1 MNNTDELRYVQAFAR
16 IIGVKE
22 DDALEYAQRKGIGAL
37 VENATQLLSTPA
49 QRERHQAFLDL
60 YRMSSNINTKNPI
73 INSPDTAAD
82 FFRSVMDQVHDKEAF
97 VVAFLNT
104 KNRVIDHE
112 VVSLGTIN
120 SSIVHPREV
129 FRNAIVNKAN
139 AVILCHNHPSGDL
152 TPSSED
158 LTVTKRLKETGN
170 LLGIQVLDHL
180 IINGINQ
187 QDHYSFQAHGVLE
200 APAAYGQKEAVRESS
215 AQATSG
221 KNIKDGLKEIT
232 DKLEQGIRDFFSG
245 DKYQDYLR
253 TMSRFHHYSLN
264 NTILIAMQKPDATL
278 VAGYNRWQDQFQRNV
293 LKGEKGIRII
303 APAPV
308 KTKKEVEKLDPVTQK
323 PLRDVT
329 GKTLTEEVE
338 IKIPRFRVVSVFDVS
353 QTDGKP
359 LPQLASTLTGDVKQY
374 DVFMEALK
382 RSSPV
387 PIFFEAMSASTDGY
401 FSQGRQKIAIRDDM
415 SEIQTVSAAIHEI
428 AHAKLHNLK
437 PDQAKDHGEA
447 GKAPEKPKD
456 RRTEEV
462 EAESVSFA
470 VCAYYGI
477 ATDENSFGYI
487 AAWSKDKDLPELK
500 ASLETISKTSALLI
514 DDIDRHFKEITQE
527 REITA
532 ADIGQLDERTGTDE
546 NPSPRLQEV
555 EFLTGPDDTYAIYQ
569 LKNDENLRNHQFE
582 SLHHL
587 EKLGLTVDYKNYDLT
602 YTGHFE
608 AAADTN
614 GTLNGIYE
622 KFNEDYPKDFTGH
635 SLSMSDVIVLKQHG
649 DYTAHYVDAIGFKE
663 VPEFL
668 KPINP
673 LRSIEDTVEQ
683 NDNQFD
689 GLINNVPTK
698 DSDKTREA
706 VEGPEEKK
714 PQKESVK
721 QRLKKS
727 SEKPELSKTPPH
739 KTAEMER

>member
-1 MNNTDELRYVQAFAR
+1 MINTDELRYVQAFAR

-37 VENATQLLSTPA
+37 VENATQLLTTPA
-49 QRERHQAFLDL
+49 QREKHQAFLDL
-60 YRMSSNINTKNPI
+60 YRMSSTIDVKNPV
-73 INSPDTAAD
+73 INSPDAAAA

-158 LTVTKRLKETGN
+158 LNTTKRLKETGN

-180 IINGINQ
+180 IINGINK
-187 QDHYSFQAHGVLE
+187 QDVYSFQAHGVLE
-200 APAAYGQKEAVRESS
+200 APAAYGQKAAVTDPLPQMSP
-215 AQATSG
+215 G

-245 DKYQDYLR
+245 ENYQDYLR

-278 VAGYNRWQDQFQRNV
+278 VAGYNRWQDQFERNV

-308 KTKKEVEKLDPVTQK
+308 KTKKEVEKLDPMTQK
-323 PLRDVT
+323 PLKDIN
-329 GKTLTEEVE
+329 GKSLTEEVE
-338 IKIPRFRVVSVFDVS
+338 IQIPRFRVVSVFDVS

-359 LPQLASTLTGDVKQY
+359 LPQLASTLTGDIKQY
-374 DVFMEALK
+374 DIFMEALK

-387 PIFFEAMSASTDGY
+387 PIAFEAMPESTDGY
-401 FSQGRQKIAIRDDM
+401 FSQGKQKIAIREDM

-437 PDQAKDHGEA
+437 SEQVQESGVADIALI
-447 GKAPEKPKD
+447 KPKD

-470 VCAYYGI
+470 VCAYFGI

-500 ASLETISKTSALLI
+500 TSLETISKTSAGLI
-514 DDIDRHFKEITQE
+514 DDIDRHFAEIAKERGITQV
-527 REITA
+527 
-532 ADIGQLDERTGTDE
+532 DLDQHDKNPGTED
-546 NPSPRLQEV
+546 SPAPPQQEV
-555 EFLTGPDDTYAIYQ
+555 EFITGPDDTYAIYQ

-582 SLHHL
+582 SLSHL
-587 EKLGLTVDYKNYDLT
+587 LKLGLTVDHKNYDLT

-608 AAADTN
+608 AAPDTN
-614 GTLNGIYE
+614 GTLNGLYE
-622 KFNEDYPKDFTGH
+622 KFNENRPKDFTGH
-635 SLSMSDVIVLKQHG
+635 SLSMSDVIVLKQNEVLS
-649 DYTAHYVDAIGFKE
+649 AHYVDAIGFKE
-663 VPEFL
+663 VPEFI
-668 KPINP
+668 KPLNH

-683 NDNQFD
+683 NDNHFD
-689 GLINNVPTK
+689 GLINNIPAK
-698 DSDKTREA
+698 DLDKTREA
-706 VEGPEEKK
+706 ADGQESK

-721 QRLKKS
+721 QRLKKTG
-727 SEKPELSKTPPH
+727 EKLEISKTLPH
-739 KTAEMER
+739 KTAEMEI

>member
-49 QRERHQAFLDL
+49 QREKHQAFLDL
-60 YRMSSNINTKNPI
+60 YRMSSGINTKNPV

-152 TPSSED
+152 TPSSEY

-187 QDHYSFQAHGVLE
+187 QDVYSFQAHGVLE
-200 APAAYGQKEAVRESS
+200 APAAYGQKETVRESS
-215 AQATSG
+215 AKVAPG

-264 NTILIAMQKPDATL
+264 NTILIAMQKPEATL

-387 PIFFEAMSASTDGY
+387 PIFFDAMSASTDGY

-447 GKAPEKPKD
+447 GKETEKPKD

-500 ASLETISKTSALLI
+500 ASLETISKTSAELI

-527 REITA
+527 RGITA
-532 ADIGQLDERTGTDE
+532 ADIEKQNEKTETDE

-569 LKNDENLRNHQFE
+569 MKNDETLRNHRFE
-582 SLHHL
+582 SIDHL
-587 EKLGLTVDYKNYDLT
+587 LKLGLTVDHQNYDLT

-608 AAADTN
+608 ASADAN
-614 GTLNGIYE
+614 CTLISIYE
-622 KFNEDYPKDFTGH
+622 KFNEDRPKDFTGH
-635 SLSMSDVIVLKQHG
+635 SLSMSDVIVLKQNG
-649 DYTAHYVDAIGFKE
+649 ALTAHYVDSFGFKE
-663 VPEFL
+663 IPEFI

-673 LRSIEDTVEQ
+673 LRSIEDTMEQ

-689 GLINNVPTK
+689 GLINNVPATNL
-698 DSDKTREA
+698 DKTKELA
-706 VEGPEEKK
+706 DSKEDKK
-714 PQKESVK
+714 PKKESVK
-721 QRLKKS
+721 QGLKKNA
-727 SEKPELSKTPPH
+727 EKQEISKALPH
-739 KTAEMER
+739 KITEMER

>member
-1 MNNTDELRYVQAFAR
+1 MTNTDEVRYIQAFAR

-22 DDALEYAQRKGIGAL
+22 DDALEYAQRKGINAL
-37 VENATQLLSTPA
+37 VENASQLLTTPA
-49 QRERHQAFLDL
+49 QREKHQAFLDL
-60 YRMSSNINTKNPI
+60 YRMSSTINVKNPV
-73 INSPDTAAD
+73 INSPDTAASY
-82 FFRSVMDQVHDKEAF
+82 FRSVMDHVHDKEAF

-158 LTVTKRLKETGN
+158 INTTKRLKETGN

-187 QDHYSFQAHGVLE
+187 HDVYSFQAHGVLE
-200 APAAYGQKEAVRESS
+200 APAAYGLRES
-215 AQATSG
+215 G
-221 KNIKDGLKEIT
+221 KEQSTPTKSTRDGLKEIT

-245 DKYQDYLR
+245 EKYQDYLR

-264 NTILIAMQKPDATL
+264 NTILIAMQKPDATV
-278 VAGYNRWQDQFQRNV
+278 VAGYSRWQDQFQRNV

-308 KTKKEVEKLDPVTQK
+308 KTKKEIEKLDPVSQRPMK
-323 PLRDVT
+323 DVT
-329 GKTLTEEVE
+329 GKTMMEEVE

-359 LPQLASTLTGDVKQY
+359 LPQLASSLTGDVKQY
-374 DVFMEALK
+374 DIFMESLK
-382 RSSPV
+382 RASPV
-387 PIFFEAMSASTDGY
+387 PITFEAMRDSTDGY
-401 FSQGRQKIAIRDDM
+401 FSQNKQIIAIREGM
-415 SEIQTVSAAIHEI
+415 SEIQTVSATIHEI
-428 AHAKLHNLK
+428 AHAKLHNQVPEK
-437 PDQAKDHGEA
+437 TNENVVEAKIA
-447 GKAPEKPKD
+447 EKPKD

-500 ASLETISKTSALLI
+500 ASLETISKTSAGLI
-514 DDIDRHFKEITQE
+514 DDIDRHFAEIVMERGIAPAEQGHQDDNPGSDDHPTQPQQ
-527 REITA
+527 EIKF
-532 ADIGQLDERTGTDE
+532 I
-546 NPSPRLQEV
+546 
-555 EFLTGPDDTYAIYQ
+555 TGPDETYAIYQ
-569 LKNDENLRNHQFE
+569 MKNDETLRNHRFE
-582 SLHHL
+582 SMDHL
-587 EKLGLTVDYKNYDLT
+587 LKLGLTVDHQNYDLT

-608 AAADTN
+608 AAADAN
-614 GTLNGIYE
+614 GTLNSIYE
-622 KFNEDYPKDFTGH
+622 KFNVDRPKDFTGH
-635 SLSMSDVIVLKQHG
+635 SLSMSDVIVLKQNEAL
-649 DYTAHYVDAIGFKE
+649 TAHYVDSFGFKE
-663 VPEFL
+663 VPEFI

-689 GLINNVPTK
+689 GLINNIPAVNLDRTK
-698 DSDKTREA
+698 EFGDIKED
-706 VEGPEEKK
+706 KK
-714 PQKESVK
+714 PKKESVK
-721 QRLKKS
+721 QGLKKNA
-727 SEKPELSKTPPH
+727 EKQEISKALPH
-739 KTAEMER
+739 KITEMER

>member
-1 MNNTDELRYVQAFAR
+1 MTNTDEVRYIQAFAR

-22 DDALEYAQRKGIGAL
+22 DDALEYAQRKGINAL
-37 VENATQLLSTPA
+37 VENASQLLTTPS
-49 QRERHQAFLDL
+49 QREKHQAFLDL
-60 YRMSSNINTKNPI
+60 YRMSSTINVKNPV
-73 INSPDTAAD
+73 INSPETAAAY
-82 FFRSVMDQVHDKEAF
+82 FRSVMDQVHDKEAF

-158 LTVTKRLKETGN
+158 INTTKRLKETGN

-187 QDHYSFQAHGVLE
+187 HDVFSFQAHGVLE
-200 APAAYGQKEAVRESS
+200 APAAYGLSKADKDQSTPTKS
-215 AQATSG
+215 T
-221 KNIKDGLKEIT
+221 KDGLKEIT

-245 DKYQDYLR
+245 EKYQDYLR

-264 NTILIAMQKPDATL
+264 NTILIAMQKPNATV

-308 KTKKEVEKLDPVTQK
+308 KTKKEIEKLDPVTQR
-323 PLRDVT
+323 PMRDVT
-329 GKTLTEEVE
+329 GKTMMEEVE

-359 LPQLASTLTGDVKQY
+359 LPQLASSLTGDVKQY
-374 DVFMEALK
+374 DIFMESLK

-387 PIFFEAMSASTDGY
+387 PITFEAMRDSTDGY
-401 FSQGRQKIAIRDDM
+401 FSQNKQIIAIREGM

-428 AHAKLHNLK
+428 AHAKLHNQVPEKLNENPGEPK
-437 PDQAKDHGEA
+437 PA
-447 GKAPEKPKD
+447 EKPKD

-487 AAWSKDKDLPELK
+487 AAWSKHKDLPELK
-500 ASLETISKTSALLI
+500 ASLETISKTSAGLI
-514 DDIDRHFKEITQE
+514 DDIDRHFAEIAKERGIAPAEQ
-527 REITA
+527 
-532 ADIGQLDERTGTDE
+532 DHQDE
-546 NPSPRLQEV
+546 NPGSDDNPTQPQQEV
-555 EFLTGPDDTYAIYQ
+555 EFISGPDDTYAIYQ
-569 LKNDENLRNHQFE
+569 MKNDETLRNHRFE
-582 SLHHL
+582 SMDHL
-587 EKLGLTVDYKNYDLT
+587 LKLGLTVDPQNYDLT

-608 AAADTN
+608 ASADTN
-614 GTLNGIYE
+614 GTLNEIYE
-622 KFNEDYPKDFTGH
+622 KFNVDRPKDFTGH
-635 SLSMSDVIVLKQHG
+635 SLSMTDVIVLKQNG
-649 DYTAHYVDAIGFKE
+649 ALTAHYVDSFGFKE
-663 VPEFL
+663 VPEFI

-689 GLINNVPTK
+689 GLINNIPAVNL
-698 DSDKTREA
+698 DKTKETA
-706 VEGPEEKK
+706 DSKEDKK
-714 PQKESVK
+714 PKKESVK
-721 QRLKKS
+721 QVLKKNA
-727 SEKPELSKTPPH
+727 EKQEISKALPH
-739 KTAEMER
+739 KITEMER

>member
-1 MNNTDELRYVQAFAR
+1 MTNTDEVRYIQAFAR

-22 DDALEYAQRKGIGAL
+22 DDALEYAQRKGINAL
-37 VENATQLLSTPA
+37 VENASQLLTTPA
-49 QRERHQAFLDL
+49 QREKHQAFLDL
-60 YRMSSNINTKNPI
+60 YRMSSTINIKNPV
-73 INSPDTAAD
+73 INSPDTAAAY
-82 FFRSVMDQVHDKEAF
+82 FRSVMDQVHDKEAF

-158 LTVTKRLKETGN
+158 INTTKRLKETGN

-187 QDHYSFQAHGVLE
+187 HDVYSFQAHGVLE
-200 APAAYGQKEAVRESS
+200 APAAYGLRES
-215 AQATSG
+215 G
-221 KNIKDGLKEIT
+221 KEQSTPSKSTKDGLKEIT

-245 DKYQDYLR
+245 EKYQDYLR

-264 NTILIAMQKPDATL
+264 NTILIAMQKPYATV

-308 KTKKEVEKLDPVTQK
+308 KTKKEVEKLDPVTQR
-323 PLRDVT
+323 PMRDVT
-329 GKTLTEEVE
+329 GKTMMEEVE

-359 LPQLASTLTGDVKQY
+359 LPQLASSLTGDVKQY
-374 DVFMEALK
+374 DIFMESLK

-387 PIFFEAMSASTDGY
+387 PITFEAMRDSTDGY
-401 FSQGRQKIAIRDDM
+401 FSQNKQMIAIREGM

-428 AHAKLHNLK
+428 AHAKLHNQVPEKLNEN
-437 PDQAKDHGEA
+437 AGEA
-447 GKAPEKPKD
+447 KIAEKPKD

-500 ASLETISKTSALLI
+500 ASLETISKTSAGLI
-514 DDIDRHFKEITQE
+514 DDIDHHFSEIAKERGIAPAEQ
-527 REITA
+527 
-532 ADIGQLDERTGTDE
+532 DHQDE
-546 NPSPRLQEV
+546 NPGSDDHPPQPQQEV
-555 EFLTGPDDTYAIYQ
+555 EFISGPDDTYAIYQ
-569 LKNDENLRNHQFE
+569 MKNDETLRNHRYE
-582 SLHHL
+582 SMDHL
-587 EKLGLTVDYKNYDLT
+587 LKLGLTVDRQNYDLT

-608 AAADTN
+608 ASADIN
-614 GTLNGIYE
+614 GTLNSIYE
-622 KFNEDYPKDFTGH
+622 KFNVDRPKDFTGH
-635 SLSMSDVIVLKQHG
+635 SLSMSDVIVLKQNEAL
-649 DYTAHYVDAIGFKE
+649 TAHYVDSFGFKE
-663 VPEFL
+663 VPVFI

-689 GLINNVPTK
+689 GLINNIPAVNLDK
-698 DSDKTREA
+698 AKEMGDSKED
-706 VEGPEEKK
+706 KK
-714 PQKESVK
+714 PKKESVK
-721 QRLKKS
+721 QGLKKNA
-727 SEKPELSKTPPH
+727 EKQEISKALPH
-739 KTAEMER
+739 KITEMER

>member
-1 MNNTDELRYVQAFAR
+1 MTNTDELRYVQAFAR

-49 QRERHQAFLDL
+49 QREKHQAFLDL
-60 YRMSSNINTKNPI
+60 YRMSSTINVKNPVI
-73 INSPDTAAD
+73 SSPDSAAA
-82 FFRSVMDQVHDKEAF
+82 FFHSVMEQVHDKEAF

-120 SSIVHPREV
+120 SSLVHPREV

-152 TPSSED
+152 TPSMED
-158 LTVTKRLKETGN
+158 LTITKRLKETGT

-180 IINGINQ
+180 IINGINKQ
-187 QDHYSFQAHGVLE
+187 EVYSFQAHGVLE
-200 APAAYGQKEAVRESS
+200 APAAYGQSAVKDSS
-215 AQATSG
+215 PQVSPG

-245 DKYQDYLR
+245 EKYQDYLR

-293 LKGEKGIRII
+293 MKGEKGIRII

-308 KTKKEVEKLDPVTQK
+308 KTKKEVEKLDPMTQK

-329 GKTLTEEVE
+329 GKTLTDE
-338 IKIPRFRVVSVFDVS
+338 IEIQIPRFRVVSVFDVS

-387 PIFFEAMSASTDGY
+387 PISFEAMPASTDGY
-401 FSQGRQKIAIRDDM
+401 FSQGRQKIAIREDM

-428 AHAKLHNLK
+428 AHAKLHNLE
-437 PDQAKDHGEA
+437 PNPALEQGDA
-447 GKAPEKPKD
+447 GKVPEKLKN

-500 ASLETISKTSALLI
+500 ASLETISKTSAGLI
-514 DDIDRHFKEITQE
+514 DDIDRHFAEISRERGITQASLDPQDKNPGTE
-527 REITA
+527 DQPAPPEQEI
-532 ADIGQLDERTGTDE
+532 
-546 NPSPRLQEV
+546 
-555 EFLTGPDDTYAIYQ
+555 EFIIGPDDTYAIYQ
-569 LKNDENLRNHQFE
+569 LKNDETLRSHQFE
-582 SLHHL
+582 SLSHL
-587 EKLGLTVDYKNYDLT
+587 LKLGLTVDHNNYELT

-608 AAADTN
+608 SEADTN
-614 GTLNGIYE
+614 GTLNDIYE
-622 KFNEDYPKDFTGH
+622 KFNENRPKDFTGH
-635 SLSMSDVIVLKQHG
+635 SLSMSDVIVLKQNEVLS
-649 DYTAHYVDAIGFKE
+649 AHYVDAIGFKE
-663 VPEFL
+663 LPDF
-668 KPINP
+668 INP
-673 LRSIEDTVEQ
+673 LNHLRSIEDTVEQ
-683 NDNQFD
+683 NDNHFD
-689 GLINNVPTK
+689 GLINNTPSK
-698 DSDKTREA
+698 DMNKTREA
-706 VEGPEEKK
+706 AEIWDTK
-714 PQKESVK
+714 PKKESVK
-721 QRLKKS
+721 QRLKKTA
-727 SEKPELSKTPPH
+727 EKPELSKSLPH